1 MERRL
6 FLFEWNARSAG
17 ERASALSAA
26 GWSVELECEDGAR
39 GVRRVLDLQPAM
51 VVLDLARRPSHSRE
65 CAAALRKYRT
75 TRRVPLVFVD
85 GTAED
90 QAKTAAQVRDAIF
103 IGSEMLLTRLASMD
117 S

>member
-6 FLFEWNARSAG
+6 FLFEWHARSAA
-17 ERASALSAA
+17 ERAAALREA

-39 GVRRVLDLQPAM
+39 GVRRVLDSQPAM

-75 TRRVPLVFVD
+75 TRRMPLVFVD
-85 GTAED
+85 GAAEE
-90 QAKTAAQVRDAIF
+90 QAKTAAKVRDAIF
-103 IGSEMLLTRLASMD
+103 IGSEMLVVRLAD
-117 S
+117 IEG

>member
-6 FLFEWNARSAG
+6 FLFEWNARAAG
-17 ERASALSAA
+17 ERAAALGAA
-26 GWSVELECEDGAR
+26 GWTVEVECEDGAR

-65 CAAALRKYRT
+65 CAAALRKYRA
-75 TRRVPLVFVD
+75 TRRLPLVFVD
-85 GTAED
+85 GTPEE
-90 QAKTAAQVRDAIF
+90 QSRTAAKVRDAIF

-117 S
+117 A